1 MQINRTARRLAVAA
15 TSVAVAGT
23 ALVGATTGTAN
34 AATVTTDYT
43 CSLGQLYSGTFPLT
57 VTGDL
62 PVDQYWAGAAVPA
75 GLLNVTATATVP
87 ADAAGLLAAAGVDGA
102 EARDFAFEVGTASA
116 PVPLEGDF
124 TTTDG
129 VTTWNGAG
137 KNGTFVTPNP
147 TAAPVPVVLPEAFT
161 LTTKQGENDSAEL
174 DCAVAEGAIAASV
187 DTIGFIKQTDTSV
200 AAAKKT
206 IKVKKGKRAVVP
218 VTATSN
224 AAPTLGKVVATKNG
238 KKLGQATLKNGK
250 AKLKL
255 AKLGVGTHKVVIKL
269 VGTPAL
275 KAATSKVT
283 VKVTKK

>member
-1 MQINRTARRLAVAA
+1 MINLSRTARRVAVAA
-15 TSVAVAGT
+15 TSAAVAGT
-23 ALVGATTGTAN
+23 ALVGATTGTAH

-43 CSLGQLYSGTFPLT
+43 CSLGTLYSGTFPLT

-75 GLLNVTATATVP
+75 GLLNVTAKATVP

-116 PVPLEGDF
+116 PVPLAGDF
-124 TTTDG
+124 TTENN

-147 TAAPVPVVLPEAFT
+147 TSAPVAVVLPDAFT
-161 LTTKQGENDSAEL
+161 LTTKQGDEDSAEL
-174 DCAVAEGAIAASV
+174 ACTVAEGVTPGTV

-200 AAAKKT
+200 AVAKKT
-206 IKVKKGKRAVVP
+206 IKVKKGKAVVVP

-224 AAPTLGKVVATKNG
+224 AAPTLGKVVATKG
-238 KKLGQATLKNGK
+238 AKKLGQATLKNSK
-250 AKLKL
+250 ANLKL
-255 AKLGVGTHKVVIKL
+255 GKLPVGTHKVVVKL

-275 KAATSKVT
+275 QAATTKVT
-283 VKVTKK
+283 IKVVK